1 MISSPKRKRP
11 CHGTGSKIAWTKVE
25 LEKQWLHHLQK
36 KEERDHVKDQ
46 RYATLTETK
55 KEALKLKKRQL
66 DLKETE
72 LEQRKE
78 MTTKKMKEKKNRHS
92 ELIEIERIKYKLLK
106 KFVEDKENQNLRV
119 TSDSD

>member
-11 CHGTGSKIAWTKVE
+11 CHGTGSKIASTKVE

-36 KEERDHVKDQ
+36 KEERDHIKDQ